1 MYRFKVFLINYEDDK
16 NEKNNDETEQNNT
29 DKEIV
34 GNEEL
39 QRDFRQYT
47 NSTKTI
53 ENYGGNHLHCKIKIE
68 I

>member
-1 MYRFKVFLINYEDDK
+1 MGKIKRHMTSLNIWSKPILI
-16 NEKNNDETEQNNT
+16 TIQNNT

-34 GNEEL
+34 GSEEL

>member
-1 MYRFKVFLINYEDDK
+1 MTSLNIWSKPILI
-16 NEKNNDETEQNNT
+16 TIQNNT

-34 GNEEL
+34 GSEEL